1 MSDKRRTKD
10 TSVASASQPALA
22 QMLFAAMN
30 EHEAVLSRVSRL
42 LHDDVS
48 QVLSAVGLQLDAMR
62 MDFRD
67 QAPGV
72 DGRAT
77 EIQELLEQ
85 AIEQLR
91 DITNELN
98 PSIVERAGLQ
108 FALDRLIGKLR
119 AASAGTLRLHF
130 DASLRVPTILAKAFY
145 KITECSLDIAKASPG
160 CTLIDIHV
168 KRSQGEYVLEIS
180 DNGEVNESASAPL
193 GQLLMDYYASK
204 NHVTL
209 RTERVPGKGSLVR
222 ASFPLPVIAHESV
235 AHENAAHEN
244 APEGGI

>member
-1 MSDKRRTKD
+1 MSDKRPTKD
-10 TSVASASQPALA
+10 KSVASASQPALA

-72 DGRAT
+72 DGRAS

-108 FALDRLIGKLR
+108 FALDRLIGKAR
-119 AASAGTLRLHF
+119 AGFLGTLRLHF

-145 KITECSLDIAKASPG
+145 KITECALDIAKATQG
-160 CTLIDIHV
+160 CSLIDIHV
-168 KRSQGEYVLEIS
+168 KRAQGEYVLEIS
-180 DNGEVNESASAPL
+180 DNAPVDDKGSAPL

-209 RTERVPGKGSLVR
+209 RTERVPGKGSFIR
-222 ASFPLPVIAHESV
+222 ASFPLPVAALES
-235 AHENAAHEN
+235 
-244 APEGGI
+244 GS